1 MRQVLIK
8 LPPFGKPKKY
18 LVNLPNADAN
28 DLAAWLVSLCSGDG
42 PKMAA
47 VILEALREYRAQ
59 HAQVY

>member
-1 MRQVLIK
+1 MRQKQIVL
-8 LPPFGKPKKY
+8 PEFGKDKPY
-18 LVNLPNADAN
+18 LINLPNADAS
-28 DLAAWLVSLCSGDG
+28 DLAAWLVSFCSGDG